1 MANHA
6 NRSQRTGFEPMSYV
20 KQILAF
26 DKENL
31 LDILHYLVK
40 EIAESTDLPD
50 IRIYLEDMRGGA
62 LNCLYTPEGELERK
76 GARIP
81 IQMRDNALVKSY
93 LESRILDGVVLGSG
107 TDDLHREWYA
117 ERNLVSSAIF
127 PLLDAGHSIGV
138 LSLDSS
144 HDYGEVLTN
153 QQRGEIRQLLNRIMP
168 PLARA
173 HRFNQKMMLNRYLD
187 RLRKRDAA
195 RILLQGGFELDLS
208 LDIASVLISAV
219 STVPEVLRS
228 TRGGYMEVLAAASKS
243 PSDLQIYETLERI
256 SIQEGKSLLSRL
268 VMQDGNRIIRR
279 PEAPAVL
286 FFEDILV
293 EEFERWEVFKKLA
306 LKTLLMIPV
315 EGENGEVTCV
325 VNYFTKRP
333 HLYSESEL
341 KLLTGH
347 ARTLSEGISDVA
359 VEHFEIRVLSEIE
372 QLLVED
378 TELPVFLGKVVSRA
392 VELAGADSG
401 SIALIRE
408 RDHQRWLVVED
419 EEGRVV
425 GAKSHDWRKARI
437 PILRV
442 GGDEL
447 PPELRSLT
455 GYVAFTGKPYMCA
468 DTEAEISRGGF
479 YRDLAPDVR
488 SELAVP
494 IMVGDTIIGVINLD
508 SHRKNYFGSEHQGI
522 LQLISRLISSR
533 IADYLKITELRGKVE
548 RLRKEVS
555 YKDPGV
561 SSYLLGNIIGKSS
574 ASLQLVE
581 RISRLTVPLTNRL
594 VNWDRGGE
602 KELELGLPTLL
613 ITGETGVGKEFVFNN
628 LFSLLNEKYR
638 EDGRVSGELP
648 LRKTNIAAFTG
659 ELTYT
664 ELFGHRKGAYTGAH
678 ADRTGIL
685 EEADGGIVFLDEIG
699 DADLKT
705 QVQLLRYLDSGEF
718 SRLGE
723 SRMRR
728 SRVIFVAA
736 TNKDLSEEIS
746 RGAFREDLY
755 HRLSEMTLRVPPL
768 RERREDIPDL
778 AKHFL
783 GRLHT
788 TYGMAG
794 KVPVLTP
801 EAEAYLKELGY
812 PGNIRQ
818 LVTVLQGALFESS
831 ESVIGPQEISRFLAL
846 GREEDRKVTEGSV
859 GIYGHIRKGDGNF
872 WDLVHGPFM
881 ERDLTRQT
889 VLEIYRLAHSEGS
902 GVKGA
907 ARLLRAL
914 PEGGEG
920 GEASLTRFR
929 NFMYKTVGL
938 VKKD

>member
-1 MANHA
+1 
-6 NRSQRTGFEPMSYV
+6 MSYV

-31 LDILHYLVK
+31 LEILHYLVK
-40 EIAESTDLPD
+40 EIAEGIDLPE
-50 IRIYLEDMRGGA
+50 IRIYLEDMRGGV

-76 GARIP
+76 GARIL

-107 TDDLHREWYA
+107 TDDLHRDWYSKKK
-117 ERNLVSSAIF
+117 LVSSVIF

-138 LSLDSS
+138 LSVDSS
-144 HDYGEVLTN
+144 HDYGEVLTY
-153 QQRGEIRQLLNRIMP
+153 QQREDIRLFLNRIMP
-168 PLARA
+168 TLARA
-173 HRFNQKMMLNRYLD
+173 HRFNQKMMLNRHLD

-195 RILLQGGFELDLS
+195 RLLLQGALELELS
-208 LDIASVLISAV
+208 LDITSVLISAV
-219 STVPEVLRS
+219 SPVPEVLKRE
-228 TRGGYMEVLAAASKS
+228 RGGYMEVLAAASRNS
-243 PSDLQIYETLERI
+243 SDLQIYETLERI

-268 VMQDGNRIIRR
+268 VRQDGDRIIRR
-279 PEAPAVL
+279 QGSEVVL
-286 FFEDILV
+286 FFEDILA
-293 EEFERWEVFKKLA
+293 EEFERWEVFSKLA

-333 HLYSESEL
+333 HRYSEPEL

-372 QLLVED
+372 QLLVEGA
-378 TELPVFLGKVVSRA
+378 ELPVFLGKVVSRA

-408 RDHQRWLVVED
+408 QDQQRWLVVED
-419 EEGRVV
+419 EEGRTV

-437 PILRV
+437 PLLQV
-442 GGDEL
+442 GGEEL
-447 PPELRSLT
+447 PVELRSLT
-455 GYVAFTGKPYMCA
+455 GYVAFTRKPYLCP
-468 DTEAEISRGGF
+468 DTEAEVARGGF
-479 YRDLAPDVR
+479 YRDLAVDIQ

-494 IMVGDTIIGVINLD
+494 IMVGDTVIGVINLD

-522 LQLISRLISSR
+522 LLLISRLISSR
-533 IADYLKITELRGKVE
+533 IADHLKIKELRGKVD

-594 VNWDRGGE
+594 VNWKRGGE

-613 ITGETGVGKEFVFNN
+613 ITGETGVGKEFIFNN
-628 LFSLLNEKYR
+628 LYSLLSEKYK
-638 EDGRVSGELP
+638 EDERISGELS
-648 LRKTNIAAFTG
+648 LLKTNIAAFTG

-678 ADRTGIL
+678 VDRVGIL

-705 QVQLLRYLDSGEF
+705 QVQLLRFLDSGEF

-723 SRMRR
+723 SRMRQ

-736 TNKDLSEEIS
+736 TNKDLLEEIS

-755 HRLSEMTLRVPPL
+755 HRLCEMTLRVPPL

-783 GRLHT
+783 GRLHA
-788 TYGMAG
+788 TYGLEG
-794 KVPVLTP
+794 KIPVLTR
-801 EAEAYLKELGY
+801 EAEAYLGELEY

-818 LVTVLQGALFESS
+818 LVTILQGSLFESS
-831 ESVIGPQEISRFLAL
+831 GSIISPEEISRFLAL
-846 GREEDRKVTEGSV
+846 GREGDKEVTEDSAS
-859 GIYGHIRKGDGNF
+859 IYGRIRQGEGDF

-889 VLEIYRLAHSEGS
+889 VLKIYRMANAKGG
-902 GVKGA
+902 GVRGA

-914 PEGGEG
+914 EEGDE
-920 GEASLTRFR
+920 EASLTRFR

>member
-1 MANHA
+1 
-6 NRSQRTGFEPMSYV
+6 MSYV
-20 KQILAF
+20 EQLLAF

-31 LDILHYLVK
+31 LDILHYLAK
-40 EIAESTDLPD
+40 EITGRTDLPD
-50 IRIYLEDMRGGA
+50 VRLYLEDMRGGA
-62 LNCLYTPEGELERK
+62 LECLYTPEGELERK

-81 IQMRDNALVKSY
+81 IQMRNNPLVRSY

-107 TDDLHREWYA
+107 ADDLHRDWY
-117 ERNLVSSAIF
+117 ERKKLVSSAIF
-127 PLLDAGHSIGV
+127 PLLDGGHSIGV
-138 LSLDSS
+138 LSVDST
-144 HDYGEVLTN
+144 HDYGEVLSN
-153 QQRGEIRQLLNRIMP
+153 QRREEIRQFLNLIMP
-168 PLARA
+168 TLARA
-173 HRFNQKMMLNRYLD
+173 HRFNQKMTLNRHLD

-195 RILLQGGFELDLS
+195 RILLQGSFELDLS
-208 LDIASVLISAV
+208 LDIASVLVSAV
-219 STVPEVLRS
+219 SPVPEVLRRE
-228 TRGGYMEVLAAASKS
+228 RGGYMEVLAAVSKS

-268 VMQDGNRIIRR
+268 VMENGDRIVRR
-279 PEAPAVL
+279 PGAPPVL
-286 FFEDILV
+286 FFGDILS
-293 EEFERWEVFKKLA
+293 EEFERWEVFSKLV

-315 EGENGEVTCV
+315 EGENGEITCV

-333 HLYSESEL
+333 HTYSESEL

-372 QLLVED
+372 QLLAED

-401 SIALIRE
+401 SIALV
-408 RDHQRWLVVED
+408 RDQDQQKWLVVED
-419 EEGRVV
+419 EEDRIV
-425 GAKSHDWRKARI
+425 GAKSHDWRKGRI
-437 PILRV
+437 PLLKV
-442 GGDEL
+442 GGEEL
-447 PPELRSLT
+447 PPEMRSLT
-455 GYVAFTGKPYMCA
+455 GYVAFTGKPYMCQ
-468 DTEAEISRGGF
+468 DTESEIARGGF
-479 YRDLAPDVR
+479 YRNLAPDVR

-494 IMVGDTIIGVINLD
+494 IMVGETVLGVINLD
-508 SHRKNYFGSEHQGI
+508 SHQKNYFGSEHQGI

-561 SSYLLGNIIGKSS
+561 RTYLLGNIIGRSS

-594 VNWDRGGE
+594 INWDRGGE
-602 KELELGLPTLL
+602 KELDLGLPTLL

-628 LFSLLNEKYR
+628 LYSLLNEKFQG
-638 EDGRVSGELP
+638 DGRATGELP

-678 ADRTGIL
+678 ADRTGIF

-705 QVQLLRYLDSGEF
+705 QVQLLRFLDSGEF

-723 SRMRR
+723 SLVHR

-736 TNKDLSEEIS
+736 TNKDLKEEIS

-755 HRLSEMTLRVPPL
+755 HRLREMTLRIPPL

-783 GRLHT
+783 GRLHA
-788 TYGMAG
+788 TYGLAG
-794 KVPVLTP
+794 KVSVLTR
-801 EAEAYLKELGY
+801 EAEAYLKELDY

-818 LVTVLQGALFESS
+818 LVTILQGALFESS
-831 ESVIGPQEISRFLAL
+831 DSTIGPEEISRFLAL
-846 GREEDRKVTEGSV
+846 GRFEDKEVTADALS
-859 GIYGHIRKGDGNF
+859 IYTRIRKGEGDF
-872 WDLVHGPFM
+872 WDLVHGPYM

-889 VLEIYRLAHSEGS
+889 VLEIYRMAHGKGR
-902 GVKGA
+902 GVRDA

-914 PEGGEG
+914 PGKGGE
-920 GEASLTRFR
+920 EAAMTRFR

-938 VKKD
+938 GRKD

>member
-1 MANHA
+1 
-6 NRSQRTGFEPMSYV
+6 MSYV
-20 KQILAF
+20 EQILAF

-40 EIAESTDLPD
+40 EIAGSTDLPD
-50 IRIYLEDMRGGA
+50 IRIYLEDMRGGS
-62 LNCLYTPEGELERK
+62 LSCIYTPEGELERK
-76 GARIP
+76 GARIL
-81 IQMRDNALVKSY
+81 IQRRDNTLVKSY

-107 TDDLHREWYA
+107 ADDLHREWY
-117 ERNLVSSAIF
+117 EKKKLVSSAVF

-138 LSLDSS
+138 LSVDST
-144 HDYGEVLTN
+144 HDFGEVLTN
-153 QQRGEIRQLLNRIMP
+153 QQREELRQLLSRIMP
-168 PLARA
+168 TLARA
-173 HRFNQKMMLNRYLD
+173 HRFNQKMMLNRHLD

-195 RILLQGGFELDLS
+195 RILLQGGFEIDLS
-208 LDIASVLISAV
+208 LDIASVLVSAV
-219 STVPEVLRS
+219 SPVPEVLRS
-228 TRGGYMEVLAAASKS
+228 EHGGYMEVLAAVSKS
-243 PSDLQIYETLERI
+243 SSDLQIYETLERI
-256 SIQEGKSLLSRL
+256 SIQEGESLLSRL
-268 VMQDGNRIIRR
+268 VGQDGDRIVRR
-279 PEAPAVL
+279 QGAPSVL
-286 FFEDILV
+286 FFDDILT
-293 EEFERWEVFKKLA
+293 EEFERWEVFNKLA

-315 EGENGEVTCV
+315 EGENGEIACV

-333 HLYSESEL
+333 HRYSGPEL

-401 SIALIRE
+401 SIALV
-408 RDHQRWLVVED
+408 RDRDQHRWLVVED
-419 EEGRVV
+419 EEGRIV
-425 GAKSHDWRKARI
+425 GGKSRDWRKAKI

-442 GGDEL
+442 GGEEL

-455 GYVAFTGKPYMCA
+455 GYVAFTGKPYVCA
-468 DTEAEISRGGF
+468 DTEVEIARGGF

-488 SELAVP
+488 SEMAVP
-494 IMVGDTIIGVINLD
+494 IMVGDTVIGVINLD
-508 SHRKNYFGSEHQGI
+508 SQAKNYFGSEHQGI

-533 IADYLKITELRGKVE
+533 IADYLKIAELREKVQ

-581 RISRLTVPLTNRL
+581 RISRLIVPLTNRL
-594 VNWDRGGE
+594 VNWKRGGE

-628 LFSLLNEKYR
+628 LYSLLNEKFQ

-664 ELFGHRKGAYTGAH
+664 ELFGHGKGAYTGAH

-705 QVQLLRYLDSGEF
+705 QVQLLRFLDSGEF

-728 SRVIFVAA
+728 SRVLFVAA
-736 TNKDLSEEIS
+736 TNKDLGKEIS

-783 GRLHT
+783 GRLHV
-788 TYGMAG
+788 TYGLSGDPAG
-794 KVPVLTP
+794 KVPVLTL
-801 EAEAYLKELGY
+801 EAEEHLSELGY

-818 LVTVLQGALFESS
+818 LVSVLQGALFERSGN
-831 ESVIGPQEISRFLAL
+831 VIGSREIDRFLAL
-846 GREEDRKVTEGSV
+846 GGVEDTEDSEGAAE
-859 GIYGHIRKGDGNF
+859 IYSRIRQGEGDF

-889 VLEIYRLAHSEGS
+889 VLEIYQMANREGR

-907 ARLLRAL
+907 ARVLKAL
-914 PEGGEG
+914 PEDGKGE
-920 GEASLTRFR
+920 EASITRFR

-938 VKKD
+938 GKEK

>member
-1 MANHA
+1 
-6 NRSQRTGFEPMSYV
+6 MSYV
-20 KQILAF
+20 EQILAF

-40 EIAESTDLPD
+40 EIAESTGMPD
-50 IRIYLEDMRGGA
+50 IRIYLEDMRGGV

-81 IQMRDNALVKSY
+81 IQRRDNALVKSY
-93 LESRILDGVVLGSG
+93 LESRIQDGVVLGSG
-107 TDDLHREWYA
+107 TDALHREWYA
-117 ERNLVSSAIF
+117 EKNLVTSAIF
-127 PLLDAGHSIGV
+127 PLLDAGRSMGV
-138 LSLDSS
+138 LSVDSS
-144 HDYGEVLTN
+144 RDHAEVLTN
-153 QQRGEIRQLLNRIMP
+153 QKREDIRQLLNRTTP

-173 HRFNQKMMLNRYLD
+173 HRFNQKMMLNRHLD
-187 RLRKRDAA
+187 RLRKRDSA
-195 RILLQGGFELDLS
+195 RVLLQGSFELDLS
-208 LDIASVLISAV
+208 LDVASVLVSAV
-219 STVPEVLRS
+219 SPVPEVLRS
-228 TRGGYMEVLAAASKS
+228 ERGGYMEVLAAVSKS

-268 VMQDGNRIIRR
+268 VMEEGNRIIRR
-279 PEAPAVL
+279 PGAPAVL
-286 FFEDILV
+286 FFEDILA
-293 EEFERWEVFKKLA
+293 EEFERWEVFNKLA

-315 EGENGEVTCV
+315 EGENGEIICV

-333 HLYSESEL
+333 HRYSEPEL
-341 KLLTGH
+341 NLLTGH
-347 ARTLSEGISDVA
+347 ARTLSEGISGVA

-378 TELPVFLGKVVSRA
+378 TELTVFLGKVVSRA

-408 RDHQRWLVVED
+408 RDQQRWLVVED
-419 EEGRVV
+419 EEGRIV

-442 GGDEL
+442 GGEEL

-455 GYVAFTGKPYMCA
+455 GYVAFTGKPYMYTDA
-468 DTEAEISRGGF
+468 DTEIARGGF
-479 YRDLAPDVR
+479 YMDLAADVR

-494 IMVGDTIIGVINLD
+494 IMVGDTVIGVINLD
-508 SHRKNYFGSEHQGI
+508 SHQKNYFGSEHQGI

-533 IADYLKITELRGKVE
+533 IADYLKITELRGKVK

-581 RISRLTVPLTNRL
+581 RISRLTTPLTNRL

-628 LFSLLNEKYR
+628 LYSLLNEKYR
-638 EDGRVSGELP
+638 EASRTSGELS

-705 QVQLLRYLDSGEF
+705 QVQLLRFLDSGEF
-718 SRLGE
+718 SRLGD
-723 SRMRR
+723 SRMHR

-736 TNKDLSEEIS
+736 TNRDLAEEIS
-746 RGAFREDLY
+746 RGTFREDLY

-783 GRLHT
+783 GRLHA
-788 TYGMAG
+788 TYGLAG
-794 KVPVLTP
+794 KVPVLTR
-801 EAEAYLKELGY
+801 EAEAYLAGLGY

-818 LVTVLQGALFESS
+818 LVTVLQGALFEST
-831 ESVIGPQEISRFLAL
+831 ESIIGPEEIARFLAL
-846 GREEDRKVTEGSV
+846 GREEGREVKEGSAE
-859 GIYGHIRKGDGNF
+859 IYGRILRGEGNF

-889 VLEIYRLAHSEGS
+889 VLEIYRLAHSKGS

-907 ARLLRAL
+907 ADLLKAL
-914 PEGGEG
+914 GEEGEE
-920 GEASLTRFR
+920 EASLTRFR

-938 VKKD
+938 GKEK

>member
-1 MANHA
+1 MANRA
-6 NRSQRTGFEPMSYV
+6 SRSQRGVFQPMSYV

-40 EIAESTDLPD
+40 EIAEGTGLSEV
-50 IRIYLEDMRGGA
+50 RIYLEDMRGGV

-107 TDDLHREWYA
+107 SDDLHREWYA
-117 ERNLVSSAIF
+117 KRKLVSSAIF
-127 PLLDAGHSIGV
+127 PILDAGHSIGV
-138 LSLDSS
+138 ISVDSS
-144 HDYGEVLTN
+144 HDYGEVLTH
-153 QQRGEIRQLLNRIMP
+153 QQREEIRQLLNGIMP
-168 PLARA
+168 TLARA
-173 HRFNQKMMLNRYLD
+173 HRFNQKMMLNRHLD

-195 RILLQGGFELDLS
+195 RILLQGGLELELS

-219 STVPEVLRS
+219 SPVPEALRS
-228 TRGGYMEVLAAASKS
+228 ERGGYMEVLAAVSRS

-268 VMQDGNRIIRR
+268 VRQDGDRIIMRQGA
-279 PEAPAVL
+279 EAVL
-286 FFEDILV
+286 FFDDILA
-293 EEFERWEVFKKLA
+293 EEFERWEVFSKLA

-333 HLYSESEL
+333 HRYSESEL

-347 ARTLSEGISDVA
+347 ARTLSEGISGVA

-372 QLLVED
+372 QLLAED

-408 RDHQRWLVVED
+408 RDQQRWLVVED

-425 GAKSHDWRKARI
+425 GAKSHDWRKAKI

-442 GGDEL
+442 GGEEL
-447 PPELRSLT
+447 PPEFRSLT
-455 GYVAFTGKPYMCA
+455 GYVAFTGKPYMCP
-468 DTEAEISRGGF
+468 DTGAEIARGGF
-479 YRDLAPDVR
+479 YRDLAADVR

-494 IMVGDTIIGVINLD
+494 IMVGNTVIGIINLD
-508 SHRKNYFGSEHQGI
+508 SHQKNYFGSEHQGI
-522 LQLISRLISSR
+522 LLLISRLISSR

-561 SSYLLGNIIGKSS
+561 SSYLLGNIIGKSP
-574 ASLQLVE
+574 ASLRLVE

-594 VNWDRGGE
+594 IMWDRGGE
-602 KELELGLPTLL
+602 KVLELGLPTLL

-628 LFSLLNEKYR
+628 LYSLLNEKYR
-638 EDGRVSGELP
+638 KDGRISGELP
-648 LRKTNIAAFTG
+648 LLKTNIAAFTG

-664 ELFGHRKGAYTGAH
+664 ELFGHRKGAYTGAY

-705 QVQLLRYLDSGEF
+705 QVQLLRFLDSGEF

-723 SRMRR
+723 SRIRQ
-728 SRVIFVAA
+728 SRIIFVAA
-736 TNKDLSEEIS
+736 TNRDLAKEIS

-783 GRLHT
+783 GRLHA
-788 TYGMAG
+788 TYGLEG
-794 KVPVLTP
+794 KIPVLTR
-801 EAEAYLKELGY
+801 EAEAYLAGLEY

-818 LVTVLQGALFESS
+818 LVTVLQGAIFESS
-831 ESVIGPQEISRFLAL
+831 GSIISPEEISRFLAL
-846 GREEDRKVTEGSV
+846 GLEEDKEGAKGSA
-859 GIYGHIRKGDGNF
+859 GIYGRIHRGEGDF
-872 WDLVHGPFM
+872 WELVHGPFM

-889 VLEIYRLAHSEGS
+889 VLEIYRMAHGKGS

-914 PEGGEG
+914 PEGDE
-920 GEASLTRFR
+920 EAALTRFR

-938 VKKD
+938 GKSER

>member
-1 MANHA
+1 MPN
-6 NRSQRTGFEPMSYV
+6 V

-31 LDILHYLVK
+31 LDILHYLSK
-40 EIAESTDLPD
+40 EIAKATDLPD
-50 IRIYLEDMRGGA
+50 VRLYLEDMRGGA

-81 IQMRDNALVKSY
+81 IQMRNNALVKSY
-93 LESRILDGVVLGSG
+93 LESKILDGVVLGSG
-107 TDDLHREWYA
+107 TDDLHMEWYA
-117 ERNLVSSAIF
+117 RKKLVSSAIF
-127 PLLDAGHSIGV
+127 PLLDAGRSIGV
-138 LSLDSS
+138 LSVDSS
-144 HDYGEVLTN
+144 HDFGEVLTN
-153 QQRGEIRQLLNRIMP
+153 RQREEIRLFLGSIMP
-168 PLARA
+168 TLARA
-173 HRFNQKMMLNRYLD
+173 HRFNQKMMLNRHLD

-195 RILLQGGFELDLS
+195 RVLLQGGFEMELS
-208 LDIASVLISAV
+208 LDISSVLVSAV
-219 STVPEVLRS
+219 SPIPEVLRS
-228 TRGGYMEVLAAASKS
+228 EHGGYMEVLATVSKS
-243 PSDLQIYETLERI
+243 SSDLQIYETLERI

-268 VMQDGNRIIRR
+268 VRQDGDRIVRR
-279 PEAPAVL
+279 AGAPAVL
-286 FFEDILV
+286 YFEDILA
-293 EEFERWEVFKKLA
+293 EEFERWEVFNKLA

-315 EGENGEVTCV
+315 EDESGEVTCV

-333 HLYSESEL
+333 HRYSESEL

-347 ARTLSEGISDVA
+347 AHTLSEGISDVA

-401 SIALIRE
+401 SLALIRE
-408 RDHQRWLVVED
+408 RDQQRWLVVED
-419 EEGRVV
+419 EDGQVV
-425 GAKSHDWRKARI
+425 GAKSHVWRKARI
-437 PILRV
+437 PLLRV
-442 GGDEL
+442 GGEEL
-447 PPELRSLT
+447 APEFRSLT
-455 GYVAFTGKPYMCA
+455 GYVAFTGKPYMCT
-468 DTEAEISRGGF
+468 DTEAEIARGGF

-494 IMVGDTIIGVINLD
+494 IMIGDTVIGVINLD
-508 SHRKNYFGSEHQGI
+508 SHKKNYFGSEHQGI
-522 LQLISRLISSR
+522 LQLISSLISSR
-533 IADYLKITELRGKVE
+533 IADYLKIAELTGKVE

-561 SSYLLGNIIGKSS
+561 SSYLLGNIIGKSPS
-574 ASLQLVE
+574 SLRLVE

-594 VNWDRGGE
+594 VNWKRGGE
-602 KELELGLPTLL
+602 KELDLGLPTLL

-628 LFSLLNEKYR
+628 LYSLINEKYR
-638 EDGRVSGELP
+638 EDGRVSGELS

-664 ELFGHRKGAYTGAH
+664 ELFGHGRGAYTGAH
-678 ADRTGIL
+678 ADRVGIL
-685 EEADGGIVFLDEIG
+685 EEADGGVVFLDEIG

-705 QVQLLRYLDSGEF
+705 QVQLLRFLDSGEF

-736 TNKDLSEEIS
+736 TYKDLAGEIS

-783 GRLHT
+783 GRLHV
-788 TYGMAG
+788 TYGLAG
-794 KVPVLTP
+794 KVPVLTG

-818 LVTVLQGALFESS
+818 LITVLQGALFESS
-831 ESVIGPQEISRFLAL
+831 GSIIGREEVDRFLAL
-846 GREEDRKVTEGSV
+846 GREEEKEDRSGYA
-859 GIYGHIRKGDGNF
+859 GIYDRIRRGEGDF
-872 WDLVHGPFM
+872 WNLVHGPFM

-889 VLEIYRLAHSEGS
+889 VLEIYRMAHGEGN

-914 PEGGEG
+914 PEDGLGGE
-920 GEASLTRFR
+920 EASLTRFR

-938 VKKD
+938 GKDK

>member
-1 MANHA
+1 M
-6 NRSQRTGFEPMSYV
+6 PYV
-20 KQILAF
+20 NQILAF
-26 DKENL
+26 EKENL

-40 EIAESTDLPD
+40 DIMESTGLTDA
-50 IRIYLEDMRGGA
+50 RIYLEDMRGGA

-81 IQMRDNALVKSY
+81 IQRRENALVTSY
-93 LESRILDGVVLGSG
+93 LESRVLDGIVLGAG
-107 TDDLHREWYA
+107 TDDLHKEWY
-117 ERNLVSSAIF
+117 EKKKLVSSAIF

-138 LSLDSS
+138 LSLDSI
-144 HDYGEVLTN
+144 HDYGEVLDK
-153 QQRGEIRQLLNRIMP
+153 QQREEIRQLLNKIMP
-168 PLARA
+168 TLARA

-187 RLRKRDAA
+187 RLRKGDAA
-195 RILLQGGFELDLS
+195 RVLLQGGLELDLS
-208 LDIASVLISAV
+208 LDITSVLVSAV
-219 STVPEVLRS
+219 SPIPEVLQSKRA
-228 TRGGYMEVLAAASKS
+228 GYMEVLAAVSKS
-243 PSDLQIYETLERI
+243 SSDLQIYETLERI
-256 SIQEGKSLLSRL
+256 SILEGESLLSRL
-268 VMQDGNRIIRR
+268 VMQDGERIVRR
-279 PEAPAVL
+279 AGSPAVL
-286 FFEDILV
+286 FFGNILD
-293 EEFERWEVFKKLA
+293 EKFERWEVFNKLA

-315 EGENGEVTCV
+315 EGENGDITCV

-333 HLYSESEL
+333 HRYTEPEL
-341 KLLTGH
+341 NLLTSH
-347 ARTLSEGISDVA
+347 ARTLSEGISGVA

-378 TELPVFLGKVVSRA
+378 TELQVFLGKVVSRA

-408 RDHQRWLVVED
+408 RDQQRWLVVED

-425 GAKSHDWRKARI
+425 GAKSHVWRKARI
-437 PILRV
+437 PILRI
-442 GGDEL
+442 GGEEL

-455 GYVAFTGKPYMCA
+455 GYVAFTGKPYMCL
-468 DTEAEISRGGF
+468 DTESEFARGGF
-479 YRDLAPDVR
+479 YRDLASDVK

-494 IMVGDTIIGVINLD
+494 IMVGDTVFGVINLD
-508 SHRKNYFGSEHQGI
+508 SYQKNYFGSEHQGI

-533 IADYLKITELRGKVE
+533 IADHLKITELRGKVE

-561 SSYLLGNIIGKSS
+561 SSYLLGNIIGKSP

-581 RISRLTVPLTNRL
+581 RISRLTTPLTNRL
-594 VNWDRGGE
+594 INWDRGSE
-602 KELELGLPTLL
+602 KELEFGLPTLL

-628 LFSLLNEKYR
+628 LYSLLNEKYR
-638 EDGRVSGELP
+638 EGASIPGEIP

-685 EEADGGIVFLDEIG
+685 EEADGGVIFLDEIG

-705 QVQLLRYLDSGEF
+705 QVQLLRFLDSGEF
-718 SRLGE
+718 SRLGD

-746 RGAFREDLY
+746 RGSFREDLY

-768 RERREDIPDL
+768 RRRREDIPDL

-783 GRLHT
+783 GRLHA
-788 TYGMAG
+788 TYGLAG
-794 KVPVLTP
+794 NVPVLTG
-801 EAEAYLKELGY
+801 EAAAYLRELEY

-831 ESVIGPQEISRFLAL
+831 GNIIDVQEIEKFLAL
-846 GREEDRKVTEGSV
+846 SREEEPKTTEDSV
-859 GIYGHIRKGDGNF
+859 GIYGRICQGEGDF

-881 ERDLTRQT
+881 DRDLTRQA
-889 VLEIYRLAHSEGS
+889 VLEIYQIAHGQGG
-902 GVKGA
+902 GVRGA

-914 PEGGEG
+914 PEDGVGE
-920 GEASLTRFR
+920 EASLTRFR

-938 VKKD
+938 AKSDK

>member
-1 MANHA
+1 MG
-6 NRSQRTGFEPMSYV
+6 SESMSYV
-20 KQILAF
+20 KHILAF
-26 DKENL
+26 EKENL

-40 EIAESTDLPD
+40 EVVERTGIPDL
-50 IRIYLEDMRGGA
+50 RVYLEDMRGGT
-62 LNCLYTPEGELERK
+62 LVCLYTPEGELERK

-81 IQMRDNALVKSY
+81 IQRRENALVKSY
-93 LESRILDGVVLGSG
+93 LESRILDGVVLGPG
-107 TDDLHREWYA
+107 TDDLHREWYTGKK
-117 ERNLVSSAIF
+117 LVSSAIF
-127 PLLDAGHSIGV
+127 PLLDSGHSIGV
-138 LSLDSS
+138 LSLDSR

-153 QQRGEIRQLLNRIMP
+153 QSREEIRQLLIQIMP
-168 PLARA
+168 TLTRA
-173 HRFNQKMMLNRYLD
+173 HRFNQKMMLNRHLD

-195 RILLQGGFELDLS
+195 RFLLQGGFELDLS
-208 LDIASVLISAV
+208 LDIASVLVSAV
-219 STVPEVLRS
+219 SPVPEVLRS
-228 TRGGYMEVLAAASKS
+228 ERGGYMEVLAAVSKS

-268 VMQDGNRIIRR
+268 VMQEGDRLVRR
-279 PEAPAVL
+279 QGAPPVL
-286 FFEDILV
+286 FFQNILE
-293 EEFERWEVFKKLA
+293 EEFERWEVFNKLA

-315 EGENGEVTCV
+315 EGENGEITCV

-333 HLYSESEL
+333 HRYAETEL
-341 KLLTGH
+341 KLLTSH

-359 VEHFEIRVLSEIE
+359 VEHFEIMVLSEIE
-372 QLLVED
+372 QLLAED
-378 TELPVFLGKVVSRA
+378 TELQVFLGKVVSRA

-401 SIALIRE
+401 SIALVRE
-408 RDHQRWLVVED
+408 RDQQRWLVVED
-419 EEGRVV
+419 EEGRIV
-425 GAKSHDWRKARI
+425 GAKSHDWRKSRI
-437 PILRV
+437 PLLRI
-442 GGDEL
+442 GGEEL

-455 GYVAFTGKPYMCA
+455 GYVAYTGKPYMCP
-468 DTEAEISRGGF
+468 DTAAETARGGF
-479 YRDLAPDVR
+479 YRDLAPDVL

-494 IMVGDTIIGVINLD
+494 IMVGEAVIGVINLD

-533 IADYLKITELRGKVE
+533 IADHMKIIELRGKVQ
-548 RLRKEVS
+548 RLQKEVS

-574 ASLQLVE
+574 ASMQLVE
-581 RISRLTVPLTNRL
+581 RISRLAVPLTNRL
-594 VNWDRGGE
+594 VNWCRGGE

-628 LFSLLNEKYR
+628 LYSLLNEKYMK
-638 EDGRVSGELP
+638 DAPGSGELP

-678 ADRTGIL
+678 TDRTGIL
-685 EEADGGIVFLDEIG
+685 EEADGGVVFLDEIG

-705 QVQLLRYLDSGEF
+705 QVQLLRFLDSGEF

-736 TNKDLSEEIS
+736 TNKTLSKEIS
-746 RGAFREDLY
+746 RRAFREDLY
-755 HRLSEMTLRVPPL
+755 HRLGEMTLKIPPL

-783 GRLHT
+783 GRLHA
-788 TYGMAG
+788 TYGLAG
-794 KVPVLTP
+794 KLPVLTR
-801 EAEAYLKELGY
+801 EAESYLGELDY

-831 ESVIGPQEISRFLAL
+831 GSTIGVDEIARSLAL
-846 GREEDRKVTEGSV
+846 GQEMDKGAREDPTVIYDRIRQGEG
-859 GIYGHIRKGDGNF
+859 DF

-881 ERDLTRQT
+881 VRDLTRQT
-889 VLEIYRLAHSEGS
+889 VLDIYQMAHSRGK
-902 GVKGA
+902 GVRGA

-914 PEGGEG
+914 PEGGK
-920 GEASLTRFR
+920 GEEAAMTRFR

-938 VKKD
+938 GKDK

>member
-1 MANHA
+1 
-6 NRSQRTGFEPMSYV
+6 MSYV

-31 LDILHYLVK
+31 LEILHYLVK
-40 EIAESTDLPD
+40 EIAEGTDLPE
-50 IRIYLEDMRGGA
+50 IRIYLEDMRGGT

-76 GARIP
+76 GARIL

-107 TDDLHREWYA
+107 TDDLHRDWYSKKK
-117 ERNLVSSAIF
+117 LVSSVIF

-138 LSLDSS
+138 LSVDSS
-144 HDYGEVLTN
+144 HDYGEVLTY
-153 QQRGEIRQLLNRIMP
+153 QQREEIRLFLNRIMP
-168 PLARA
+168 TLARA
-173 HRFNQKMMLNRYLD
+173 HRFNQKMMLNRHLD

-195 RILLQGGFELDLS
+195 RLLLQGALELELS
-208 LDIASVLISAV
+208 LDITSVLISAV
-219 STVPEVLRS
+219 SPVPEVLKRE
-228 TRGGYMEVLAAASKS
+228 RGGYMEVLAAASRNS
-243 PSDLQIYETLERI
+243 SDLQIYETLERI

-268 VMQDGNRIIRR
+268 VRQDGDRIIRR
-279 PEAPAVL
+279 QGSEVVL
-286 FFEDILV
+286 FFEDILA
-293 EEFERWEVFKKLA
+293 EEFERWEVFSKLA

-333 HLYSESEL
+333 HRYSEPEL

-372 QLLVED
+372 QLLVEGA
-378 TELPVFLGKVVSRA
+378 ELPVFLGKVVSRA

-408 RDHQRWLVVED
+408 QDQQRWLVVED
-419 EEGRVV
+419 EEGRTV

-437 PILRV
+437 PLLQV
-442 GGDEL
+442 GGEEL
-447 PPELRSLT
+447 PVELRSLT
-455 GYVAFTGKPYMCA
+455 GYVAFTGKPYLCP
-468 DTEAEISRGGF
+468 DTEAEVARGGF
-479 YRDLAPDVR
+479 YRDLAVDIQ

-494 IMVGDTIIGVINLD
+494 IMVGDTVIGVINLD

-522 LQLISRLISSR
+522 LLLISRLISSR
-533 IADYLKITELRGKVE
+533 IADHLKIKELRGKVD

-594 VNWDRGGE
+594 VNWKRGGE

-613 ITGETGVGKEFVFNN
+613 ITGETGVGKEFIFNN
-628 LFSLLNEKYR
+628 LYSLLSEKYKGDER
-638 EDGRVSGELP
+638 ISGELS
-648 LRKTNIAAFTG
+648 LLKTNIAAFTG

-664 ELFGHRKGAYTGAH
+664 ELFGHRKGAYTGAYV
-678 ADRTGIL
+678 DRVGIL

-705 QVQLLRYLDSGEF
+705 QVQLLRFLDSGEF

-723 SRMRR
+723 SRMRQ

-736 TNKDLSEEIS
+736 TNRDLSEEIS
-746 RGAFREDLY
+746 RGTFREDLY

-783 GRLHT
+783 GRLHA
-788 TYGMAG
+788 TYGLEG
-794 KVPVLTP
+794 KIPVLTR
-801 EAEAYLKELGY
+801 EAEAYLGELEY

-818 LVTVLQGALFESS
+818 LVTILQGSLFESS
-831 ESVIGPQEISRFLAL
+831 GSIISPEEISRFLAL
-846 GREEDRKVTEGSV
+846 GREGDKEVTEDSAS
-859 GIYGHIRKGDGNF
+859 IYGRIRKGEGDF

-889 VLEIYRLAHSEGS
+889 VLKIYRMANAKGG
-902 GVKGA
+902 GVRGA

-914 PEGGEG
+914 EEGGE
-920 GEASLTRFR
+920 EADLTRFR

-938 VKKD
+938 AKKE

>member
-1 MANHA
+1 
-6 NRSQRTGFEPMSYV
+6 MSYV

-40 EIAESTDLPD
+40 EITESTDLPD

-117 ERNLVSSAIF
+117 ERKLVSSAIF

-144 HDYGEVLTN
+144 HDYGEVLTS

-173 HRFNQKMMLNRYLD
+173 HRFNQKMMLNRHLD

-219 STVPEVLRS
+219 SPVPEVLRS
-228 TRGGYMEVLAAASKS
+228 ARGGYMEVLAAASKS

-279 PEAPAVL
+279 PGAPAVL
-286 FFEDILV
+286 FFEDILT
-293 EEFERWEVFKKLA
+293 EDFERWEVFNKLA

-325 VNYFTKRP
+325 VNYFTKLP

-347 ARTLSEGISDVA
+347 ARTLSEVISDV
-359 VEHFEIRVLSEIE
+359 
-372 QLLVED
+372 
-378 TELPVFLGKVVSRA
+378 PVFLGKVVSRA

-408 RDHQRWLVVED
+408 RDQQRWLVVED
-419 EEGRVV
+419 EEGRIV

-442 GGDEL
+442 GGEEL

-455 GYVAFTGKPYMCA
+455 GYVAFTGKPYLCS
-468 DTEAEISRGGF
+468 DTETEISQGGF

-594 VNWDRGGE
+594 VNWHRGGE

-628 LFSLLNEKYR
+628 LFSLLNEKFR

-736 TNKDLSEEIS
+736 TNRDLSEEIS

-783 GRLHT
+783 GRLHA
-788 TYGMAG
+788 TYGLVG

-831 ESVIGPQEISRFLAL
+831 ESIIGPQEISRFLTL
-846 GREEDRKVTEGSV
+846 GREEDREVTEGSE
-859 GIYGHIRKGDGNF
+859 GIYGHIRKGDGDF

-889 VLEIYRLAHSEGS
+889 VLEIYRLAHSEGN

-914 PEGGEG
+914 PEDGEG
-920 GEASLTRFR
+920 EEAALTRFR

-938 VKKD
+938 AKSDK

>member
-1 MANHA
+1 
-6 NRSQRTGFEPMSYV
+6 MSYV

-40 EIAESTDLPD
+40 EIAGISDLPD
-50 IRIYLEDMRGGA
+50 IRAYMEDMRGGA
-62 LNCLYTPEGELERK
+62 LECLYTSDGELERK

-81 IQMRDNALVKSY
+81 MQMRDNSLVKSY

-117 ERNLVSSAIF
+117 KKKVVSSAIF
-127 PLLDAGHSIGV
+127 PLLHAGRSIGV
-138 LSLDSS
+138 ISLDAT
-144 HDYGEVLTN
+144 HDYGEVLSN
-153 QQRGEIRQLLNRIMP
+153 QQREEIRQVLKRVMP
-168 PLARA
+168 TLARA

-195 RILLQGGFELDLS
+195 RILLQGSFELDLS
-208 LDIASVLISAV
+208 LDIASVLVSAV
-219 STVPEVLRS
+219 SPVPEALRAQ
-228 TRGGYMEVLAAASKS
+228 RGGYMEVLAAASKS
-243 PSDLQIYETLERI
+243 ASDLSVYETLERI

-268 VMQDGNRIIRR
+268 VMQDGDRIIRR
-279 PEAPAVL
+279 QGAPATL

-293 EEFERWEVFKKLA
+293 ENFERWDVFNKLA
-306 LKTLLMIPV
+306 LKTLLMVPV
-315 EGENGEVTCV
+315 EGESGEIICV

-333 HLYSESEL
+333 HRYSESEL

-347 ARTLSEGISDVA
+347 ARTLSEGITDVA
-359 VEHFEIRVLSEIE
+359 VEHFEIRVLTEIE
-372 QLLVED
+372 ELLAED

-401 SIALIRE
+401 TIALVRE
-408 RDHQRWLVVED
+408 RDQRRWLVVED
-419 EEGRVV
+419 EEGRIV

-442 GGDEL
+442 GGEEL

-455 GYVAFTGKPYMCA
+455 GYVAFTGKPYMCP
-468 DTEAEISRGGF
+468 DTEAESARGGF
-479 YRDLAPDVR
+479 YRDLASDIQ

-494 IMVGDTIIGVINLD
+494 IMVGENVIGVINLD
-508 SHRKNYFGSEHQGI
+508 SYRKNYFGSEHQGI
-522 LQLISRLISSR
+522 LQLVSRLISSR
-533 IADYLKITELRGKVE
+533 IADYLKITALRGKVE
-548 RLRKEVS
+548 RLQKEVS

-561 SSYLLGNIIGKSS
+561 SSYLLGNIIGKSD
-574 ASLQLVE
+574 ASLRLVE
-581 RISRLTVPLTNRL
+581 RIGRLTVPLTNRL
-594 VNWDRGGE
+594 SSWRRGGE

-628 LFSLLNEKYR
+628 LYSLLNEKYR
-638 EDGRVSGELP
+638 VGGKLAGELP

-705 QVQLLRYLDSGEF
+705 QVQLLRFLDSGEF
-718 SRLGE
+718 TRLGDSRL
-723 SRMRR
+723 RR

-736 TNKDLSEEIS
+736 TNRDLSLEIS
-746 RGAFREDLY
+746 RGMFREDLY

-768 RERREDIPDL
+768 RERRDDIPDL

-783 GRLHT
+783 GRLHA
-788 TYGMAG
+788 TYGLEG
-794 KVPVLTP
+794 KVPVLTR
-801 EAEAYLKELGY
+801 EAVACLRELDY

-831 ESVIGPQEISRFLAL
+831 GSVIGPEEIRRFLAL
-846 GREEDRKVTEGSV
+846 GQADERDATDGAV
-859 GIYGHIRKGDGNF
+859 GIYNRIRKGEGDF

-881 ERDLTRQT
+881 ERDVTRQD
-889 VLEIYRLAHSEGS
+889 VLEIYRMAHGEGG

-907 ARLLRAL
+907 ARLLRAV
-914 PEGGEG
+914 PEEG
-920 GEASLTRFR
+920 DEGALTKFR

-938 VKKD
+938 GREK

>member
-1 MANHA
+1 MPN
-6 NRSQRTGFEPMSYV
+6 V

-31 LDILHYLVK
+31 LDILHYLAK
-40 EIAESTDLPD
+40 EIAEVTDRPEVRLY
-50 IRIYLEDMRGGA
+50 IEDMRGGA

-81 IQMRDNALVKSY
+81 IQRRDNTLVKSY
-93 LESRILDGVVLGSG
+93 LESKILDGIVLGAG

-117 ERNLVSSAIF
+117 RKKLVSSAIF
-127 PLLDAGHSIGV
+127 PLLDAGRSVGV
-138 LSLDSS
+138 LSVDSS
-144 HDYGEVLTN
+144 RDFGEVLTN
-153 QQRGEIRQLLNRIMP
+153 RQREEIRLFLGIIMP
-168 PLARA
+168 TLARA
-173 HRFNQKMMLNRYLD
+173 HRFNQKMMLNRHLD

-195 RILLQGGFELDLS
+195 RVLLQGGFEMDLS
-208 LDIASVLISAV
+208 LDISSVLVSAV
-219 STVPEVLRS
+219 SPIPEVLRS
-228 TRGGYMEVLAAASKS
+228 EHGGYMEVLAAASKS
-243 PSDLQIYETLERI
+243 SSDLQIYETLERI
-256 SIQEGKSLLSRL
+256 SIEEGKSLLSRL
-268 VMQDGNRIIRR
+268 VMQDGDRIIRR
-279 PEAPAVL
+279 EGTASVL
-286 FFEDILV
+286 FLKDILT
-293 EEFERWEVFKKLA
+293 EEFERWEVFNKLA

-315 EGENGEVTCV
+315 EDENGEVICV

-333 HLYSESEL
+333 HRYSESEI

-347 ARTLSEGISDVA
+347 ARTLSEGISDVV

-372 QLLVED
+372 QLLAED

-401 SIALIRE
+401 SLALVRE

-419 EEGRVV
+419 EDGQIV
-425 GAKSHDWRKARI
+425 GARSHVWRKGRI
-437 PILRV
+437 PLLRV
-442 GGDEL
+442 GGEEL
-447 PPELRSLT
+447 PPEHRSLT

-468 DTEAEISRGGF
+468 DTEAEIARGGF
-479 YRDLAPDVR
+479 YRDLAPDIR

-494 IMVGDTIIGVINLD
+494 IMTGDNVIGVINLD
-508 SHRKNYFGSEHQGI
+508 SHKKNYFGTEHQGI

-533 IADYLKITELRGKVE
+533 IGDYLKIAELRDKVE
-548 RLRKEVS
+548 RLHKEVS
-555 YKDPGV
+555 YKDPGI
-561 SSYLLGNIIGKSS
+561 SSYLLGNIIGKSPS
-574 ASLQLVE
+574 SLRLVE

-594 VNWDRGGE
+594 VNWKRGGE
-602 KELELGLPTLL
+602 KELDLGLPTLL

-628 LFSLLNEKYR
+628 LYSLINQKYR
-638 EDGRVSGELP
+638 EDGRVSGELS

-664 ELFGHRKGAYTGAH
+664 ELFGHRRGSYTGAH
-678 ADRTGIL
+678 ADRVGIL
-685 EEADGGIVFLDEIG
+685 EEADGGVVFLDEIG

-705 QVQLLRYLDSGEF
+705 QVQLLRFLDSGDF

-736 TNKDLSEEIS
+736 TNKDLAKEIS

-783 GRLHT
+783 GRLHV
-788 TYGMAG
+788 TYGLAG
-794 KVPVLTP
+794 KVPVLTG

-818 LVTVLQGALFESS
+818 LITVLQGALFESS
-831 ESVIGPQEISRFLAL
+831 GSIIGREEIGRFLAL
-846 GREEDRKVTEGSV
+846 GREEEKEDTEGFA
-859 GIYGHIRKGDGNF
+859 GIYGRIRQGEGDF

-889 VLEIYRLAHSEGS
+889 VLEIYRMAHDDGN
-902 GVKGA
+902 GVRGA

-914 PEGGEG
+914 PEGGV
-920 GEASLTRFR
+920 GEEAALTRFR

-938 VKKD
+938 GKKEEGGGVR

>member
-1 MANHA
+1 
-6 NRSQRTGFEPMSYV
+6 MSYV
-20 KQILAF
+20 KQILTF

-40 EIAESTDLPD
+40 EMVEGADLPNV
-50 IRIYLEDMRGGA
+50 RIYLEDMRGGA
-62 LNCLYTPEGELERK
+62 LDCLYTPEGELERK

-107 TDDLHREWYA
+107 TDALHREWYA
-117 ERNLVSSAIF
+117 EKKLVSSAIF
-127 PLLDAGHSIGV
+127 PLLDASRSIGV

-144 HDYGEVLTN
+144 HDYGEVLSN
-153 QQRGEIRQLLNRIMP
+153 EQREEIRQVLNRIMP
-168 PLARA
+168 TLARA
-173 HRFNQKMMLNRYLD
+173 HRFNQKMMLNRHLD

-208 LDIASVLISAV
+208 LDIASVLVSAV
-219 STVPEVLRS
+219 SPVPEVLRS
-228 TRGGYMEVLAAASKS
+228 ERGGYMEVLAAGSRS

-268 VMQDGNRIIRR
+268 VMQDEDRIIRR
-279 PEAPAVL
+279 QGAPDVL
-286 FFEDILV
+286 FFEDILA
-293 EEFERWEVFKKLA
+293 EDFERWEVFKKLA

-315 EGENGEVTCV
+315 EGEDGEITCV
-325 VNYFTKRP
+325 VNYFTKRS
-333 HLYSESEL
+333 HRYSESEL
-341 KLLTGH
+341 KLLTSH
-347 ARTLSEGISDVA
+347 ARTLSDGISDVA

-408 RDHQRWLVVED
+408 RDQQRWLVVED
-419 EEGRVV
+419 EEGRIV
-425 GAKSHDWRKARI
+425 GAKSHDWRKSRI
-437 PILRV
+437 PLLRV
-442 GGDEL
+442 GGEEL
-447 PPELRSLT
+447 PPGLRSLT
-455 GYVAFTGKPYMCA
+455 GYVAFTGKPYLCA
-468 DTEAEISRGGF
+468 DTEKEVARGGF
-479 YRDLAPDVR
+479 YRDLAADVR

-494 IMVGDTIIGVINLD
+494 IMVGETVIGVINLD

-581 RISRLTVPLTNRL
+581 RISRLTLPLTNRL
-594 VNWDRGGE
+594 VNWKRGGE

-628 LFSLLNEKYR
+628 LYSLLTEKYR
-638 EDGRVSGELP
+638 EDGRVAGELP

-685 EEADGGIVFLDEIG
+685 EEADGGVVFLDEIG

-705 QVQLLRYLDSGEF
+705 QVQLLRFLDSGEF

-723 SRMRR
+723 SRIRR
-728 SRVIFVAA
+728 SRVLFVAA
-736 TNKDLSEEIS
+736 TNKNLPEEIS

-788 TYGMAG
+788 TYGLAG
-794 KVPVLTP
+794 KLPVLTM
-801 EAEAYLKELGY
+801 EAESYLGELEY

-818 LVTVLQGALFESS
+818 LVTVIQGALFECS
-831 ESVIGPQEISRFLAL
+831 ESLIGTEEISRFLAL
-846 GREEDRKVTEGSV
+846 GREEDSEVTEGST
-859 GIYGHIRKGDGNF
+859 GIYDRIRQGEGDF

-889 VLEIYRLAHSEGS
+889 VLELYRIAHGKGD

-907 ARLLRAL
+907 ARLLRVL
-914 PEGGEG
+914 PEDGKGE
-920 GEASLTRFR
+920 EAALMKFR
-929 NFMYKTVGL
+929 NFMYKTVRLGN
-938 VKKD
+938 KD

>member
-1 MANHA
+1 M
-6 NRSQRTGFEPMSYV
+6 PYV

-31 LDILHYLVK
+31 LDILHYLAK
-40 EIAESTDLPD
+40 GIIEATGLPD
-50 IRIYLEDMRGGA
+50 VRLYLEDMRGGA

-81 IQMRDNALVKSY
+81 IQMRENALVKAY
-93 LESRILDGVVLGSG
+93 LESRILDGIVLGSG
-107 TDDLHREWYA
+107 TDDLHREWY
-117 ERNLVSSAIF
+117 EKKKLVRSAIF

-138 LSLDSS
+138 LSVDSS
-144 HDYGEVLTN
+144 HDQAQVLAN
-153 QQRGEIRQLLNRIMP
+153 PQREELRLFLNRIMP
-168 PLARA
+168 TLARA
-173 HRFNQKMMLNRYLD
+173 HRFNQKMMLNRHLD
-187 RLRKRDAA
+187 RLRKKDAA
-195 RILLQGGFELDLS
+195 KVLLQGGFEMDLS
-208 LDIASVLISAV
+208 MDMASVLVSAV
-219 STVPEVLRS
+219 SPIPEVLRS
-228 TRGGYMEVLAAASKS
+228 EHVGYMEVLAAVSKS
-243 PSDLQIYETLERI
+243 SSDLEIYETLERI
-256 SIQEGKSLLSRL
+256 SIQDEESLLSRL
-268 VMQDGNRIIRR
+268 VMQDGDRIVRR
-279 PEAPAVL
+279 EGAPSIL
-286 FFEDILV
+286 FFKDILV
-293 EEFERWEVFKKLA
+293 EQFERWDVFNKLA

-315 EGENGEVTCV
+315 EGENGEIVCV

-333 HLYSESEL
+333 HRYSESEL

-347 ARTLSEGISDVA
+347 ARTLSEGISGVA

-372 QLLVED
+372 QLLAED
-378 TELPVFLGKVVSRA
+378 TQLPVFLGKVVSRA

-401 SIALIRE
+401 SIALVRE
-408 RDHQRWLVVED
+408 RDQQRWLVVED
-419 EEGRVV
+419 EDGKVV
-425 GAKSHDWRKARI
+425 GAKSHVWRKARI
-437 PILRV
+437 PLLRV
-442 GGDEL
+442 GGEEL
-447 PPELRSLT
+447 PLEFRSLT
-455 GYVAFTGKPYMCA
+455 GYVAFTGKPYLCA
-468 DTEAEISRGGF
+468 DTETEVARGGF
-479 YRDLAPDVR
+479 YRDFAPDIR

-494 IMVGDTIIGVINLD
+494 IMTGDAVIGVINLD
-508 SHRKNYFGSEHQGI
+508 SHKKNYFGSEHQGI

-533 IADYLKITELRGKVE
+533 IADYLKITELKGKVK

-561 SSYLLGNIIGKSS
+561 SSYLLGNIIGKSPS
-574 ASLQLVE
+574 SLQLVE
-581 RISRLTVPLTNRL
+581 RISRLAVPLTNRL
-594 VNWDRGGE
+594 IIWKRGGE

-628 LFSLLNEKYR
+628 LFSLLNEKYK
-638 EDGRVSGELP
+638 EDGRVSGELS

-664 ELFGHRKGAYTGAH
+664 ELFGHGRGAYTGAH
-678 ADRTGIL
+678 TDRMGIL
-685 EEADGGIVFLDEIG
+685 EEADGGVVFLDEIG

-705 QVQLLRYLDSGEF
+705 QVQLLRFLDSGEF

-723 SRMRR
+723 SRLRR

-736 TNKDLSEEIS
+736 TNKNLSEEIS
-746 RGAFREDLY
+746 CGAFREDLY

-768 RERREDIPDL
+768 RERWEDIPDL

-788 TYGMAG
+788 TYGLG
-794 KVPVLTP
+794 GNVPVLTG
-801 EAEAYLKELGY
+801 EAEACLQELGY

-831 ESVIGPQEISRFLAL
+831 GNVIGSEEIGRFLAL
-846 GREEDRKVTEGSV
+846 GQAEDKEDREGDA
-859 GIYGHIRKGDGNF
+859 GIYGRIRRGEGDF

-889 VLEIYRLAHSEGS
+889 VLELYQTAHGHGN

-914 PEGGEG
+914 PEDGVGE
-920 GEASLTRFR
+920 EASLTRFR

-938 VKKD
+938 AKDK

>member
-1 MANHA
+1 
-6 NRSQRTGFEPMSYV
+6 MSYV

-31 LDILHYLVK
+31 LEILHYLVK
-40 EIAESTDLPD
+40 EIAEGTDLPE
-50 IRIYLEDMRGGA
+50 IRIYLEDMRGGT

-76 GARIP
+76 GARIL

-107 TDDLHREWYA
+107 TDDLHRDWYSKKK
-117 ERNLVSSAIF
+117 LVSSVIF

-138 LSLDSS
+138 LSVDSS
-144 HDYGEVLTN
+144 HDYGEVLTY
-153 QQRGEIRQLLNRIMP
+153 QQREEIRLFLNRIMP
-168 PLARA
+168 TLARA
-173 HRFNQKMMLNRYLD
+173 HRFNQKMMLNRHLD

-195 RILLQGGFELDLS
+195 RLLLQGALELELS
-208 LDIASVLISAV
+208 LDITSVLISAV
-219 STVPEVLRS
+219 SPVPEVLKRE
-228 TRGGYMEVLAAASKS
+228 RGGYMEVLAAASRNS
-243 PSDLQIYETLERI
+243 SDLQIYETLERI

-268 VMQDGNRIIRR
+268 VRQDGDRIIRR
-279 PEAPAVL
+279 QGSEVVL
-286 FFEDILV
+286 FFEDILA
-293 EEFERWEVFKKLA
+293 EEFERWEVFSKLA

-333 HLYSESEL
+333 HRYSEPEL

-372 QLLVED
+372 QLLVEGA
-378 TELPVFLGKVVSRA
+378 ELPVFLGKVVSRA

-408 RDHQRWLVVED
+408 QDQQRWLVVED
-419 EEGRVV
+419 EEGRTV

-437 PILRV
+437 PLLQV
-442 GGDEL
+442 GGEEL
-447 PPELRSLT
+447 PVELRSLT
-455 GYVAFTGKPYMCA
+455 GYVAFTGKPYLCP
-468 DTEAEISRGGF
+468 DTEAEVARGGF
-479 YRDLAPDVR
+479 YRDLAVDIQ

-494 IMVGDTIIGVINLD
+494 IMVGDTVIGVINLD
-508 SHRKNYFGSEHQGI
+508 SHRKNYFGPEHQGI
-522 LQLISRLISSR
+522 LLLISRLISSR
-533 IADYLKITELRGKVE
+533 IADHLKIKELRGKVD

-594 VNWDRGGE
+594 VNWKRGGE

-613 ITGETGVGKEFVFNN
+613 ITGETGVGKEFIFNN
-628 LFSLLNEKYR
+628 LYSLLSEKYKGDER
-638 EDGRVSGELP
+638 ISGELS
-648 LRKTNIAAFTG
+648 LLKTNIAAFTG

-664 ELFGHRKGAYTGAH
+664 ELFGHRKGAYTGAYV
-678 ADRTGIL
+678 DRVGIL

-705 QVQLLRYLDSGEF
+705 QVQLLRFLDSGEF

-723 SRMRR
+723 SRMRQ

-736 TNKDLSEEIS
+736 TNRDLSEEIS
-746 RGAFREDLY
+746 RGTFREDLY

-783 GRLHT
+783 GRLHA
-788 TYGMAG
+788 TYGLEG
-794 KVPVLTP
+794 KIPVLTR
-801 EAEAYLKELGY
+801 EAEAYLGELEY

-818 LVTVLQGALFESS
+818 LVTILQGSLFESS
-831 ESVIGPQEISRFLAL
+831 GSIISPEEISRFLAL
-846 GREEDRKVTEGSV
+846 GREGDKEVTEDSAS
-859 GIYGHIRKGDGNF
+859 IYGRIRKGEGDF

-889 VLEIYRLAHSEGS
+889 VLKIYRMANAKGG
-902 GVKGA
+902 GVRGA

-914 PEGGEG
+914 EEGDE
-920 GEASLTRFR
+920 EASLTRFR

-938 VKKD
+938 AKKD

>member
-1 MANHA
+1 
-6 NRSQRTGFEPMSYV
+6 MSYV

-40 EIAESTDLPD
+40 EIVQNTDMPD
-50 IRIYLEDMRGGA
+50 VRIYLEDMRGGA
-62 LNCLYTPEGELERK
+62 LDCLYTPEGELERK

-81 IQMRDNALVKSY
+81 IQMRDNALVRSY
-93 LESRILDGVVLGSG
+93 LESRILDGVVLGSA

-117 ERNLVSSAIF
+117 RRKLVSSAIF
-127 PLLDAGHSIGV
+127 PFLDAGHSIGV
-138 LSLDSS
+138 LSVDSI
-144 HDYGEVLTN
+144 HDYGEVFTN
-153 QQRGEIRQLLNRIMP
+153 QQREEIRQLLNRVMP
-168 PLARA
+168 VLARA
-173 HRFNQKMMLNRYLD
+173 HRFNQKMMLNRHLD
-187 RLRKRDAA
+187 RLRKKDAA

-208 LDIASVLISAV
+208 LDIASVLVSAV
-219 STVPEVLRS
+219 SPVPEALRS
-228 TRGGYMEVLAAASKS
+228 ERGGYMEVLAAVTRN

-268 VMQDGNRIIRR
+268 VMQDGDRIVRR
-279 PEAPAVL
+279 KGAPEVL
-286 FFEDILV
+286 FFEDILA
-293 EEFERWEVFKKLA
+293 EDFERWEVFKKLA
-306 LKTLLMIPV
+306 LKTLLIVPV
-315 EGENGEVTCV
+315 EGENGEITCV

-333 HLYSESEL
+333 HSYSESEL
-341 KLLTGH
+341 KLLNGH
-347 ARTLSEGISDVA
+347 SRTLSEGISDVA
-359 VEHFEIRVLSEIE
+359 VEHFEIRVLTEIE
-372 QLLVED
+372 QLLAED

-408 RDHQRWLVVED
+408 RDQQRWLVVED
-419 EEGRVV
+419 EEGRIV

-442 GGDEL
+442 GGEEL

-455 GYVAFTGKPYMCA
+455 GYVAFTGKPYVCP
-468 DTEAEISRGGF
+468 DTEAEIARGGF

-494 IMVGDTIIGVINLD
+494 IMVGESVLGVINLD
-508 SHRKNYFGSEHQGI
+508 SYRKNYFGSEHQGI
-522 LQLISRLISSR
+522 LQLISRLVSSR

-594 VNWDRGGE
+594 INWSRGGE

-628 LFSLLNEKYR
+628 LYSLLNEKYR
-638 EDGRVSGELP
+638 EDGGVSGELP

-705 QVQLLRYLDSGEF
+705 QVQLLRFLDSGEF

-723 SRMRR
+723 SRIRR

-736 TNKDLSEEIS
+736 TNRDLPTEIS
-746 RGAFREDLY
+746 QGMFREDLY
-755 HRLSEMTLRVPPL
+755 HRLSEMTMRVPPL

-783 GRLHT
+783 GRLHS
-788 TYGMAG
+788 TYGLEG
-794 KVPVLTP
+794 KVPVLTG
-801 EAEAYLKELGY
+801 EAEACLSELGY

-831 ESVIGPQEISRFLAL
+831 GSIIGPDEIRSFLAL
-846 GREEDRKVTEGSV
+846 GREEEGKVTEGAV
-859 GIYGHIRKGDGNF
+859 GIYNRIRQGEGDF
-872 WDLVHGPFM
+872 WDLVHSPFM

-889 VLEIYRLAHSEGS
+889 VLEIYRMAHGEGR

-907 ARLLRAL
+907 ARLLRAV
-914 PEGGEG
+914 PEEG
-920 GEASLTRFR
+920 DEASLTRFR

-938 VKKD
+938 GKSEK

>member
-1 MANHA
+1 MP
-6 NRSQRTGFEPMSYV
+6 SV

-31 LDILHYLVK
+31 LDILHYLAK
-40 EIAESTDLPD
+40 EIAEVTDLPEV
-50 IRIYLEDMRGGA
+50 RLYLEDMRGGA

-81 IQMRDNALVKSY
+81 IQRRDNALVKSY
-93 LESRILDGVVLGSG
+93 LESKILDGVVLGTG
-107 TDDLHREWYA
+107 TDDLHIEWYA
-117 ERNLVSSAIF
+117 RKKLVSSAIF
-127 PLLDAGHSIGV
+127 PLLDAGRSIGV
-138 LSLDSS
+138 LSVDSS

-153 QQRGEIRQLLNRIMP
+153 RQREEIRLFLGSIMP
-168 PLARA
+168 TLAKA
-173 HRFNQKMMLNRYLD
+173 HRFNQKMMLNRHLD

-195 RILLQGGFELDLS
+195 RVLLQGGFEMDLS
-208 LDIASVLISAV
+208 LDISSVLVSAV
-219 STVPEVLRS
+219 SPIPEVLRS
-228 TRGGYMEVLAAASKS
+228 EHGGYMEVLAAASKS
-243 PSDLQIYETLERI
+243 SSDLQIYETLERI
-256 SIQEGKSLLSRL
+256 SIEEGKSLLSRL
-268 VMQDGNRIIRR
+268 VMQDGDRIARR
-279 PEAPAVL
+279 EGAPAVL
-286 FFEDILV
+286 FFEDILT
-293 EEFERWEVFKKLA
+293 EEFERWEVFNKLV

-315 EGENGEVTCV
+315 EDENGDVTCV

-333 HLYSESEL
+333 HRYSESEL

-347 ARTLSEGISDVA
+347 ARTLSEGISDMA

-401 SIALIRE
+401 SLALVRE
-408 RDHQRWLVVED
+408 RDQQRWLAVED
-419 EEGRVV
+419 EEGQVV
-425 GAKSHDWRKARI
+425 GAKSHVWRKARI
-437 PILRV
+437 PLLRV
-442 GGDEL
+442 GGEEL
-447 PPELRSLT
+447 PPEHRSLT
-455 GYVAFTGKPYMCA
+455 GYVAFTGKPYMCT
-468 DTEAEISRGGF
+468 DTEAEIARGGF
-479 YRDLAPDVR
+479 YKDLAPDIR

-494 IMVGDTIIGVINLD
+494 IMTGDTVIGVINLD
-508 SHRKNYFGSEHQGI
+508 SHMKNYFGSEHQRI

-533 IADYLKITELRGKVE
+533 IGDYLKIAELRDKVE
-548 RLRKEVS
+548 RLHKEVS

-561 SSYLLGNIIGKSS
+561 SSYLLGNIIGKSPS
-574 ASLQLVE
+574 SLRLVE

-594 VNWDRGGE
+594 VNWKRGGE
-602 KELELGLPTLL
+602 KELDLGLPTLL

-628 LFSLLNEKYR
+628 LYSLINEKYR
-638 EDGRVSGELP
+638 EDGRVSGELS

-664 ELFGHRKGAYTGAH
+664 ELFGHGRGAYTGAH
-678 ADRTGIL
+678 TDRVGIL
-685 EEADGGIVFLDEIG
+685 EEADGGVVFLDEIG

-705 QVQLLRYLDSGEF
+705 QVQLLRFLDSGEF

-723 SRMRR
+723 NRMRR

-736 TNKDLSEEIS
+736 TNKNLAEEIS

-783 GRLHT
+783 GRLHV
-788 TYGMAG
+788 TYGLAG
-794 KVPVLTP
+794 KVPVLTG

-818 LVTVLQGALFESS
+818 LITVLQGALFESPGS
-831 ESVIGPQEISRFLAL
+831 IIGREEIDRFLAL
-846 GREEDRKVTEGSV
+846 GREEEKEDRWGYA
-859 GIYGHIRKGDGNF
+859 GIYDRIRRGEGDF
-872 WDLVHGPFM
+872 WNLVHGPFM

-889 VLEIYRLAHSEGS
+889 VLEIYRMAHGDGH

-907 ARLLRAL
+907 ASLLRAL
-914 PEGGEG
+914 PEGGG
-920 GEASLTRFR
+920 GEEASLTRFR

-938 VKKD
+938 GKTEK